1 MKRKLVLTIV
11 LALAAPLAW
20 SAGNSYADM
29 QRKEQQRLEQS
40 RRDHA
45 QRQQDNARA
54 NREYQQRMANYQKPQ
69 GARSSSSDKPGRMLD
84 INDIGTTRRR

>member
-29 QRKEQQRLEQS
+29 QRKEQQR
-40 RRDHA
+40 
-45 QRQQDNARA
+45 QQDSARA

-84 INDIGTTRRR
+84 INDIDTTRRR

>member
-45 QRQQDNARA
+45 QRQQDSARA

-69 GARSSSSDKPGRMLD
+69 RARSSSSDKPGRMLD

>member
-29 QRKEQQRLEQS
+29 QRKEQQR
-40 RRDHA
+40 
-45 QRQQDNARA
+45 QQDSARA
-54 NREYQQRMANYQKPQ
+54 NREYQQRMATYQKPK